1 MSKYLSYYYQYIQW
15 IRFHN
20 LQFANMNHDERIVTV
35 SDDDNMDKKNDKPD
49 NQPISNP
56 VYRYVC
62 HSDIKKLY
70 IFECELQWQCAD
82 DDNSSSSTMKNKRR
96 ISTETQTVKPNNA
109 RHETVCNNSD
119 TRVMK
124 NKEPLHPSNDDIVV
138 LLSRFSRAFLYGLLG
153 LKEMFPNNG
162 TKGTNTQH
170 QWYRNFLS
178 EGILQ
183 LERCEVPNILSQ
195 NRDLKVYEMIPAL
208 ENYWFSA
215 LVDNLLCHMHF
226 AIAYDINTD
235 ATNPDGNYHVVV
247 RHGKVTNHQEDN
259 TRYYV
264 YGNEPQN
271 PERRLIH

>member
-1 MSKYLSYYYQYIQW
+1 
-15 IRFHN
+15 
-20 LQFANMNHDERIVTV
+20 MNHDERIVMV
-35 SDDDNMDKKNDKPD
+35 SDDDNKYKKDDKPD
-49 NQPISNP
+49 NPPISNP

-70 IFECELQWQCAD
+70 IFECELQWQCD
-82 DDNSSSSTMKNKRR
+82 DEENSSSTTMKTKRK
-96 ISTETQTVKPNNA
+96 IPEKTQTVKPNNA
-109 RHETVCNNSD
+109 RRETVCNNSAD

-124 NKEPLHPSNDDIVV
+124 SQEPLHPSNDDIVV

-162 TKGTNTQH
+162 IKGTNTQH

-183 LERCEVPNILSQ
+183 LEHCEVPNVLSS
-195 NRDLKVYEMIPAL
+195 NRDMKVHEMIPAL

-215 LVDNLLCHMHF
+215 LVDNLLWHMHF

-247 RHGKVTNHQEDN
+247 RHGKVTDNQEDKPS
-259 TRYYV
+259 YYV
-264 YGNEPQN
+264 YGNEPED
-271 PERRLIH
+271 PERSLIH